1 VGLNPLVTRQEDPV
15 GDVIFV
21 ALTLA
26 LFGLAWLLVRAC
38 ERIIGPEEVTALS
51 VAHDEEAEVAA

>member
-1 VGLNPLVTRQEDPV
+1 M

-38 ERIIGPEEVTALS
+38 ERIIGPEEVTELP
-51 VAHDEEAEVAA
+51 VARHEDAEVTA

>member
-1 VGLNPLVTRQEDPV
+1 M

-38 ERIIGPEEVTALS
+38 ERIIGPEEVTELA
-51 VAHDEEAEVAA
+51 VGRHEDAETAA

>member
-1 VGLNPLVTRQEDPV
+1 M

-21 ALTLA
+21 GLTLV

-38 ERIIGPEEVTALS
+38 EHIIGPEEVTSIPVTPEADP
-51 VAHDEEAEVAA
+51 DEVMA